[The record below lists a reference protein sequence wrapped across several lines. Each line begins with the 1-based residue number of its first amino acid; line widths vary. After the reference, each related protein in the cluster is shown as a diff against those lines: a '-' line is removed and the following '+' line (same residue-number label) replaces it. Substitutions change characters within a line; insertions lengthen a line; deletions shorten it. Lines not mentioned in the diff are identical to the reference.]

1 MKWIL
6 EKLRRLFMLNLSAVK
21 TAKKEPA
28 IVKPKAD
35 APKKRGRPKGNKKK
49 K

>member
-1 MKWIL
+1 
-6 EKLRRLFMLNLSAVK
+6 MLNLSAVK

-35 APKKRGRPKGNKKK
+35 APKKRGRPKGSKKRNEQGYCRICQG
-49 K
+49 

>member
-1 MKWIL
+1 
-6 EKLRRLFMLNLSAVK
+6 MLNLSAAK
-21 TAKKEPA
+21 AAKKEPA

-35 APKKRGRPKGNKKK
+35 APKKRGRSKGSKKK